1 MNNLVNDLN
10 IVAECFCKD
19 HLLSKKSLSDD
30 EHLMVDGV
38 MDDNINRERKLHQ
51 SANFHTQAASKM
63 KNIASTEESASPLDD
78 SSNVTIYENLPCLPC
93 PIRISRSLT
102 PELRN
107 QVSTP
112 KTGNQFYPLP

>member
-10 IVAECFCKD
+10 IEAQCSCKD
-19 HLLSKKSLSDD
+19 HLLSKKSLSED

-38 MDDNINRERKLHQ
+38 MDDNINRERKFHQ
-51 SANFHTQAASKM
+51 SANSRHTQAASKV
-63 KNIASTEESASPLDD
+63 KYIANTEKSASPLDD
-78 SSNVTIYENLPCLPC
+78 SSNVTIYENLPC

-112 KTGNQFYPLP
+112 MTGNQFYHLP